1 VLVGCRTPQ
10 EVAEDVH
17 LFEREIPQALWD
29 ELA

>member
-10 EVAEDVH
+10 EVEEDVR
-17 LFEREIPQALWD
+17 LFQLELPQALWD